1 MAWFLRK
8 SQNIKESQV
17 SREMP
22 DGLWTKCPSCSTVL
36 YRKEL
41 EQNAFTCRVC
51 DHHFRIGAQKY
62 IDILID
68 EGTWVETDHTVRSA
82 DPLEFVDTRPYTS
95 RLKEAYAK
103 TSLPDAVTTG
113 TGMLNGKPVS
123 FGCMNFGFVGGS
135 MGSVVGEKFLRA
147 AQRALDGGYPF
158 IFISASGGARMQ
170 EAALSLMQMAKTSA
184 ILGELAEAHIPY
196 ISILTDPTTGGVS
209 ASYAMLG
216 DLNIGEPKALIGFA
230 GPRVIEQTIRKK
242 LPEGFQ
248 RSEFLLEHGFLDM
261 VVHRHDLK
269 DTLSSVLTHMMSGT
283 YAPRTWT
290 TQHV

>member
-8 SQNIKESQV
+8 TKNIAESQQ
-17 SREMP
+17 REMP
-22 DGLWTKCPSCSTVL
+22 DGLWTKCPQCSAVL

-41 EQNAFTCRVC
+41 EEHAYTCSSC
-51 DHHFRIGAQKY
+51 SQHFRIGSVKY
-62 IDILID
+62 ASLLFDP
-68 EGTWVETDHTVRSA
+68 GTWQETDMQIRSA
-82 DPLEFVDTRPYTS
+82 DPLDFVDTRPYKA

-103 TSLPDAVTTG
+103 SDLPDAVTTG
-113 TGMLNGKPVS
+113 TGSIEGIPVS

-135 MGSVVGEKFLRA
+135 MGSVVGEKFVRA
-147 AQRALDGGYPF
+147 GRRALDQRMPY

-184 ILGELAEAHIPY
+184 FLSELAEAGLPY

-216 DLNIGEPKALIGFA
+216 DVIIAEPKALIGFA

-248 RSEFLLEHGFLDM
+248 RSEFLLEHGFVDM
-261 VVHRHDLK
+261 VVHRRDLK
-269 DTLSSVLTHMMSGT
+269 ATLARVLRHLRGGGH
-283 YAPRTWT
+283 A
-290 TQHV
+290 